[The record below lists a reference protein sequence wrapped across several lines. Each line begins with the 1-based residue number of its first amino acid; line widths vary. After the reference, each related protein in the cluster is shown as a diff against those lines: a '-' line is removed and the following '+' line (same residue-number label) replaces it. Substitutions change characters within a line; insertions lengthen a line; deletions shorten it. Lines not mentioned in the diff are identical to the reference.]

1 MRMALQRRSD
11 AACRGALLPVKD
23 CGPCPACSNVRCFF
37 HVGVLFVAVHQQSV
51 VPVPSGHMFWL
62 GLLVGLAAVILPGG
76 FRVLMAIVAVFAL
89 GWVHLVGHH
98 VSFSSRLVPWV
109 LVALLGGVVG
119 LVWGRRRGLRQLGE
133 SDFRIRFGNVRG
145 IRRWF

>member
-1 MRMALQRRSD
+1 MEPYCQLRIVGL
-11 AACRGALLPVKD
+11 ALL
-23 CGPCPACSNVRCFF
+23 CSNVRCFF

-89 GWVHLVGHH
+89 GWVHLVRQQPL
-98 VSFSSRLVPWV
+98 RL
-109 LVALLGGVVG
+109 
-119 LVWGRRRGLRQLGE
+119 
-133 SDFRIRFGNVRG
+133 
-145 IRRWF
+145 